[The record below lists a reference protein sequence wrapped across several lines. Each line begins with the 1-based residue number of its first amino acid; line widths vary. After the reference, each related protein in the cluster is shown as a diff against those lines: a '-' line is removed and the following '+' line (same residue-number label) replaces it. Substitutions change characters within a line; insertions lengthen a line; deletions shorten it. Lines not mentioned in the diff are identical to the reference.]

1 MMSTESPHV
10 RESKMVPRQGFRI
23 AGTGFHSLSV
33 ELGFWIPIASG
44 IPDFF
49 MSCIS
54 DSTSKFFSDFGRFH
68 KPNFSGFQ
76 NPDSLTWGELN
87 VSFFLPSTQKGLLLH
102 TVDNERVRFREVTFC
117 ENQLI
122 GQETSVR
129 CPHY

>member
-1 MMSTESPHV
+1 MMSIESPFPRPPPPTPPFHV
-10 RESKMVPRQGFRI
+10 RESKTVPRHGFRI

-49 MSCIS
+49 MSCIP

-76 NPDSLTWGELN
+76 NPDSLTSGELN

-102 TVDNERVRFREVTFC
+102 TVDNEVSALGRLLFVR
-117 ENQLI
+117 I
-122 GQETSVR
+122 S
-129 CPHY
+129 

>member
-1 MMSTESPHV
+1 MMSIESPHV
-10 RESKMVPRQGFRI
+10 RESKTVPRHRFRI
-23 AGTGFHSLSV
+23 AGTELHSLSV

-44 IPDFF
+44 IPDSL
-49 MSCIS
+49 SCIP

-68 KPNFSGFQ
+68 KPNYSGFQ

-87 VSFFLPSTQKGLLLH
+87 VSFFLLSKQQGLLLH
-102 TVDNERVRFREVTFC
+102 TVDTEVSALGRLLFC

>member
-1 MMSTESPHV
+1 M
-10 RESKMVPRQGFRI
+10 
-23 AGTGFHSLSV
+23 

-102 TVDNERVRFREVTFC
+102 TVDNERVRSREVTFC